1 MPIHPCF
8 SWAARWVAPGF
19 LLGGDAEPPRDIAAA
34 AAQFQ
39 HAMGAGGP
47 AAPANGGAPVP
58 LIPEGCQR
66 PELKPFRG
74 GWSQGFAHASLK
86 MLISAFGGQQL
97 LDHLAQFKRS
107 ASTPQAIAAADQF
120 IALIHQ
126 AHHAPGIVDT
136 EKFLN
141 GLQHLAPF
149 DQRNIV
155 GGWKFKVQS
164 DISIEEREP
173 RKFLPLL
180 SELFR
185 LDTLAGWS
193 FDIEE
198 TYVHQGVE
206 QIHYDIRNRFEMF
219 QAVETRRL
227 PAPTHAGPSIFELQK
242 VVDLL
247 HADQQRPVKWGE
259 GDAHFTTVTVRRQVC
274 IDDVAQLRR
283 LTISLPG
290 NMAEL
295 VPAYLPDSVT
305 LPTLDRKT
313 GRKLILTLAPREI
326 MTLNIPSYG
335 LHIRNEAGQ
344 WLIHTDY
351 MVSPRRCE
359 FDKNIGRL
367 INFAVIDAAPAP

>member
-8 SWAARWVAPGF
+8 SWAARLVAPGF
-19 LLGGDAEPPRDIAAA
+19 LPGRGAEPPRDIAAA
-34 AAQFQ
+34 AAQFR
-39 HAMGAGGP
+39 HAMGARGP
-47 AAPANGGAPVP
+47 ASPANAGAPPP

-66 PELKPFRG
+66 PALKPFRG
-74 GWSQGFAHASLK
+74 GWNQSFAHASLK
-86 MLISAFGGQQL
+86 MLISVFGGQQL
-97 LDHLAQFKRS
+97 LDHLEEFKRS

-149 DQRNIV
+149 NQRNIV
-155 GGWKFKVQS
+155 GDWKFKVQS
-164 DISIEEREP
+164 DLYTDEREP
-173 RKFLPLL
+173 RKFLPLI

-185 LDTLAGWS
+185 LDTLPGWS
-193 FDIEE
+193 FDIDE
-198 TYVHQGVE
+198 TYIHQGVE
-206 QIHYDIRNRFEMF
+206 QINYPIRNRFEMF
-219 QAVETRRL
+219 QAVETQRL
-227 PAPTHAGPSIFELQK
+227 PAPSHEGPSIFALQE

-247 HADQQRPVKWGE
+247 HAGQQRQVKWGE
-259 GDAHFTTVTVRRQVC
+259 GDEHFTTVTVRRQVC

-283 LTISLPG
+283 LTLSLPG

-295 VPAYLPDSVT
+295 VPDYLPACVT
-305 LPTLDRKT
+305 LPALDRKT
-313 GRKLILTLAPREI
+313 GRRLVLTLAPREV
-326 MTLNIPSYG
+326 MTLNVPNYG
-335 LHIRNEAGQ
+335 LHVRNDAGQ
-344 WLIHTDY
+344 WLIHTDQT
-351 MVSPRRCE
+351 VSPKRYE